1 MNTISKLGR
10 LTLFALLLAVPALA
24 ETMTNQ
30 DVVKLVKAG
39 LSASTIEIKI
49 ETSETAFD
57 VSTDELVS
65 LTQSGVPDTL
75 IRTMLAR
82 QAKMPKQAAPAA
94 RPAEPVKAAAPDAVA
109 AVPAVAPPVAA
120 APSAPAA
127 VSAPAAP
134 AAPIASPAPPA
145 SHATAVPAIA
155 AAPAAVPA
163 PPTVV
168 YVPAPPAPVEPP
180 KPVKPPKGYPV
191 QVRNPKSGNKCS
203 TGFVKVTAE
212 GIGSTGCLG
221 NDFKLA
227 WNQLTTFCL
236 DSSGSLFISSSS
248 VEREISATDSTQIDG
263 IRLRV
268 SQLAPDVK
276 IMAGCAK

>member
-1 MNTISKLGR
+1 MNSISKLGR

-57 VSTDELVS
+57 VSTDGLVS
-65 LTQSGVPDTL
+65 LAQSGVSDTL

-82 QAKMPKQAAPAA
+82 QSQMPKQAASAA
-94 RPAEPVKAAAPDAVA
+94 KPAEPVMAAAPAAVA
-109 AVPAVAPPVAA
+109 AVPVAAPPAATAPAAPAAAPAVAVPPVAA
-120 APSAPAA
+120 AP
-127 VSAPAAP
+127 
-134 AAPIASPAPPA
+134 
-145 SHATAVPAIA
+145 A
-155 AAPAAVPA
+155 AAPA

-268 SQLAPDVK
+268 SQVAPDVK
-276 IMAGCAK
+276 ITAGCTK